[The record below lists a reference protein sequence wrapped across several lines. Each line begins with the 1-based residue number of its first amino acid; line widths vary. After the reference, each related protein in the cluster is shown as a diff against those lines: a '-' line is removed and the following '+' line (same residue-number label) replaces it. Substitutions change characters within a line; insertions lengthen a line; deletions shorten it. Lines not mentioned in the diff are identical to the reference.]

1 MNVHFSE
8 GPNELKIGYFECG
21 QALIHY
27 VAITNIC
34 KKLMFNS
41 MCNFTVICDNN
52 VHKMIFWLSKY

>member
-8 GPNELKIGYFECG
+8 GPNELEIGYFEYG

-34 KKLMFNS
+34 KKLL
-41 MCNFTVICDNN
+41 CNFTVICDNN
-52 VHKMIFWLSKY
+52 VLAISE